1 MINKIVVSFFFFDLV
16 VAMLISLYWV
26 ANDISYHQ
34 ITIGPEFLS
43 FLRMCSS
50 ELNGFKI
57 EIPDIPSIP
66 KIEYMTQENAQWYEL
81 VLNFLVNIFNGL
93 ITFLN
98 GVVNILNFVVTIIN
112 VIIQVLEFLFIL
124 IKNIFNMTDAL
135 KVQNGI
141 A

>member
-16 VAMLISLYWV
+16 VATLISLYWV
-26 ANDISYHQ
+26 ANNIDYHQ

-43 FLRMCSS
+43 FVRSCSQ

-57 EIPDIPSIP
+57 EIPDIPDIP

-81 VLNFLVNIFNGL
+81 VLNFLVNVVNGL
-93 ITFLN
+93 VTFLN
-98 GVVNILNFVVTIIN
+98 GVVNLLNFVVTIVN

-124 IKNIFNMTDAL
+124 IKNLFTMTDAL
-135 KVQNGI
+135 KVQNAI